1 MALPVSCL
9 GCIARRF
16 DWRHLIC
23 PPPNESGSA
32 LLGSAGPQNERVCA
46 KCVWE
51 YFTLSCFNGLFN
63 ADTLVCTIHSWKICN
78 NLRVGGIA
86 RFVSFCLL
94 SPIAGRI
101 YDKVGI
107 RIITII
113 GGSSLVLSNIGMFLF
128 IYTQEFGWRS
138 A

>member
-1 MALPVSCL
+1 MALPVSPCL

-63 ADTLVCTIHSWKICN
+63 ADALCMYN
-78 NLRVGGIA
+78 PFLENLQQ
-86 RFVSFCLL
+86 S
-94 SPIAGRI
+94 
-101 YDKVGI
+101 
-107 RIITII
+107 
-113 GGSSLVLSNIGMFLF
+113 
-128 IYTQEFGWRS
+128 QGWWYCQVR
-138 A
+138 

>member
-1 MALPVSCL
+1 MVLPGSLVS
-9 GCIARRF
+9 AF
-16 DWRHLIC
+16 
-23 PPPNESGSA
+23 
-32 LLGSAGPQNERVCA
+32 
-46 KCVWE
+46 
-51 YFTLSCFNGLFN
+51 
-63 ADTLVCTIHSWKICN
+63 
-78 NLRVGGIA
+78 
-86 RFVSFCLL
+86 L

-107 RIITII
+107 RILTII